1 MVCPSII
8 HCIPSVQQTMVTNNQ
23 CDADVTSLRI
33 NMEGGLGMRI
43 GCDGIGFFWI
53 VKAEYNVSGENGKT
67 LFKCR
72 QTCIHFN

>member
-1 MVCPSII
+1 MVRII
-8 HCIPSVQQTMVTNNQ
+8 NVMLMLP
-23 CDADVTSLRI
+23 SLRI
-33 NMEGGLGMRI
+33 NMEDGLGMRI
-43 GCDGIGFFWI
+43 GCDGVGFFWI

>member
-1 MVCPSII
+1 MLMLPS
-8 HCIPSVQQTMVTNNQ
+8 
-23 CDADVTSLRI
+23 LLI
-33 NMEGGLGMRI
+33 NMEDGLGMRI
-43 GCDGIGFFWI
+43 GCDGVGFFWI

>member
-1 MVCPSII
+1 MLP
-8 HCIPSVQQTMVTNNQ
+8 
-23 CDADVTSLRI
+23 SLRI
-33 NMEGGLGMRI
+33 NMEDGLGMRMGMRI
-43 GCDGIGFFWI
+43 GCDGVGFFWI